1 MNVKTTRMMAKAP
14 TTVSAKASVTV
25 PVKMPVQALSK
36 AAMRAPKATR
46 TVDARQLAWTSGSV
60 AGLREG
66 PGGESADD
74 PGGGPE
80 RGRTAP
86 ETVTLNRAREEL
98 GLDFSLFELALQLG
112 EIRTVPRGAG
122 QWRVPV
128 DEVTR
133 LRDAEGHPQALLDRL
148 RLVTSTEGAAMIGIS
163 RDRLV
168 RLARLGLIRPVRW
181 YVNRYR
187 ALVWVYLGQELRE
200 FAAASPAL
208 LEGRLP
214 AGLREAPDAG
224 EDQRARGWRSR
235 RVAQLVRDSHDAWE
249 EAAVWAALLGPEVA
263 DEALPDPLERARLR
277 DIRAAL
283 PPGRPGPLASPELIR
298 GLTTA
303 DDPDEIA
310 LALIGL
316 ADALGRARS
325 EQPAPP
331 SSFTPDTARH
341 SARHTAR
348 PPRVPSGRLPQV
360 VRGQLGIEPPRDP
373 SGRLHRTLRDKPPI
387 EPPRRQPDE
396 RSAPPAVRSPDPTPP
411 RSPAE
416 PAGRL
421 PVQTPD
427 RPAVPAPIE
436 SLVPARERRPVPPPT
451 PSPAPRPDPLQA
463 ASQGH
468 RPVQESASRAAPRP
482 SLGAPGRHRS
492 RRGLRGLLRGRR
504 SAAERSGTGR
514 SAADLAEEPFLH
526 HRDQETS
533 PPVEDLPARQ
543 TAGARRDR

>member
-1 MNVKTTRMMAKAP
+1 MNVKTTRAMTAAP
-14 TTVSAKASVTV
+14 TTVPAKASAAVPTTVLATVPAKV
-25 PVKMPVQALSK
+25 PVKALPRALPK

-60 AGLREG
+60 AGLRKG
-66 PGGESADD
+66 LGGESA
-74 PGGGPE
+74 GGPGSGPGP
-80 RGRTAP
+80 GRTAS

-214 AGLREAPDAG
+214 AGLREALDAG

-249 EAAVWAALLGPEVA
+249 EAAVWAALLGPEVT

-277 DIRAAL
+277 DIRAVL
-283 PPGRPGPLASPELIR
+283 PSGRPGPLAAPDLIR

-325 EQPAPP
+325 EQPAPH
-331 SSFTPDTARH
+331 SSFTPDTAR
-341 SARHTAR
+341 
-348 PPRVPSGRLPQV
+348 PPRA
-360 VRGQLGIEPPRDP
+360 P
-373 SGRLHRTLRDKPPI
+373 SGRLHGAGSPVLPP
-387 EPPRRQPDE
+387 
-396 RSAPPAVRSPDPTPP
+396 
-411 RSPAE
+411 
-416 PAGRL
+416 GRL
-421 PVQTPD
+421 PAQA
-427 RPAVPAPIE
+427 PAA
-436 SLVPARERRPVPPPT
+436 APVPPPA
-451 PSPAPRPDPLQA
+451 PSPVQLPDPLPPAPPVQ
-463 ASQGH
+463 
-468 RPVQESASRAAPRP
+468 RPVQESAARAAPRP

-492 RRGLRGLLRGRR
+492 RRSLRGLLRGRR

-533 PPVEDLPARQ
+533 LPVEDLPARQ
-543 TAGARRDR
+543 TAGTRRDR